1 MSVIS
6 NTTVLSNF
14 AVVEQLDLLQ
24 RIYGRVYLAGAVY
37 TELEEC
43 TLN

>member
-14 AVVEQLDLLQ
+14 A
-24 RIYGRVYLAGAVY
+24 AVDQ
-37 TELEEC
+37 EVNWDGEGSRGHA
-43 TLN
+43 